1 MYSMLLPLCCR
12 DQTSASLDRPLDWHR
27 RHAAALSAHARVRSP
42 ATGLLRVSAMA
53 LRRPLAAGA
62 QPQRWSLV

>member
-1 MYSMLLPLCCR
+1 MYSLLLPLCCC

-27 RHAAALSAHARVRSP
+27 RHAGVYGRVRTP

-53 LRRPLAAGA
+53 LRRPLATGP
-62 QPQRWSLV
+62 QPHRWSLV